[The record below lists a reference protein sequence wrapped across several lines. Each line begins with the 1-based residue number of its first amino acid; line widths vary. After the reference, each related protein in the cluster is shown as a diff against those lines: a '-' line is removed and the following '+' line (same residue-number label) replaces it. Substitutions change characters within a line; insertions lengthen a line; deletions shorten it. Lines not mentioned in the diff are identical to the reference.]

1 MSRFLRHAETGR
13 RPAAHSAGGARRS
26 ASPRLVGAALILVSG
41 HDPLS
46 AYAEIVRGSLS
57 PAALPDTLNWATPL
71 VGMTL
76 AAAIPLRGGMV
87 NLGGDGQLVIGGLIG
102 ALVASVS
109 SG

>member
-1 MSRFLRHAETGR
+1 MNAFARPLRGALR
-13 RPAAHSAGGARRS
+13 VPPVAAALGFA
-26 ASPRLVGAALILVSG
+26 ALAGAALILASG
-41 HDPLS
+41 RDPLS

-87 NLGGDGQLVIGGLIG
+87 NLGGDGQMVVEIGRASCRERVLNLV
-102 ALVASVS
+102 
-109 SG
+109 